1 METINSFDYFHILLK
16 GKDRKEKFSQF
27 IERQLLVATD
37 IIHGGHTC
45 YNESF

>member
-1 METINSFDYFHILLK
+1 METINSFDHSHILLK
-16 GKDRKEKFSQF
+16 GKERKVKFSQF
-27 IERQLLVATD
+27 IETKSLVATD